1 MTYRA
6 NRKARELWSRQ
17 ANAAKARRRIANGE
31 RDPLVE
37 LDPYIRITVDR
48 KATGENV
55 VIECFEGDRIDNY
68 RVYCNGEYQGVQSIT
83 TLTKNIRKAMPRFRR
98 IDE

>member
-1 MTYRA
+1 MSYRD
-6 NRKARELWSRQ
+6 NRKARKLWSKQ
-17 ANAAKARRRIANGE
+17 AHAVKARNRMENGE

-37 LDPYIRITVDR
+37 LDPYLKITVER

-68 RVYCNGEYQGVQSIT
+68 SMYCNGEYLGIQSIST
-83 TLTKNIRKAMPRFRR
+83 ITKNIRKAIPRFRR
-98 IDE
+98 MEY